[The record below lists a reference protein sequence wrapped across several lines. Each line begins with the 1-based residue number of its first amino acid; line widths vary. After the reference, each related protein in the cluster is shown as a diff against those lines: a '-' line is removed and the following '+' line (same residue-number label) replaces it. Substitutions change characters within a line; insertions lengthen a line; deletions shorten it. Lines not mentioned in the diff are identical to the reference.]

1 MTAAETIKRV
11 TGTTGVR
18 GITLFLNAI
27 ELSAPRTQLNCIQ
40 SQWVVGQWV
49 GMWKG
54 SGPKGKLQE
63 EEKKK
68 GRHGQGQQD
77 LPGGLCRDPGQILRE
92 ENCFYSVSEWGGRNG
107 ERGPEREKCAR
118 TCSCLRTK
126 FENIVDVFTTKILKD
141 GSGQDAQGTREK
153 N

>member
-1 MTAAETIKRV
+1 M
-11 TGTTGVR
+11 
-18 GITLFLNAI
+18 
-27 ELSAPRTQLNCIQ
+27 
-40 SQWVVGQWV
+40 
-49 GMWKG
+49 GMGKG

-77 LPGGLCRDPGQILRE
+77 LLGGLCRDPGQILRE

-107 ERGPEREKCAR
+107 ERGPEREKCTR

-126 FENIVDVFTTKILKD
+126 LENIVDVFTSKILKD
-141 GSGQDAQGTREK
+141 REWSRCSRNSGEELMNTVRSLTK
-153 N
+153 S